1 MCNSNDLQL
10 KNIKLSLIAKT
21 QVLQKKIKESLIIK
35 FKKKSEKLLIIVNP
49 KSEKF
54 EFTTEISNFENI
66 SSNSLVITIY
76 PKCKTLV
83 NITGIKY
90 YDDVSCVVRLVK
102 KIFNCEIEE
111 VNFDCAFYSVKNF
124 NNYRLNAVYEIL
136 KRNKFMIV
144 EYFPESFAGIVVKNC
159 KKNSPLT
166 LLIFRTGS
174 VCMLGK
180 ITESCAKKLYNIIT
194 KILKKNG

>member
-83 NITGIKY
+83 NIT
-90 YDDVSCVVRLVK
+90 
-102 KIFNCEIEE
+102 
-111 VNFDCAFYSVKNF
+111 
-124 NNYRLNAVYEIL
+124 
-136 KRNKFMIV
+136 
-144 EYFPESFAGIVVKNC
+144 
-159 KKNSPLT
+159 
-166 LLIFRTGS
+166 
-174 VCMLGK
+174 
-180 ITESCAKKLYNIIT
+180 
-194 KILKKNG
+194 